1 MILQIS
7 SKIPEH
13 VLVEEEVGFLTI
25 VVVATCVFLVLL
37 LARFLLRK
45 KEE

>member
-13 VLVEEEVGFLTI
+13 QLVEEEVGFLTI
-25 VVVATCVFLVLL
+25 VVVATAVFIVLL
-37 LARFLLRK
+37 LARYLLRR
-45 KEE
+45 KEK